1 MGARLGVERAVF
13 EGRAIERALF
23 WGRCTGGSIIL
34 LLGPIVTPAAPEAVI
49 RALGLYFFAYATLM
63 LWVSSR
69 AASAAAKERAAW
81 LAHAFDTLGFLGA
94 LALNATDTGWLATN
108 AAPLYIVVAV
118 SRLGLFGGVSALVAL
133 AATHL
138 ALAVWRDVDLGIGFD
153 LARTLVHL
161 GMYGLAV
168 LLTTA
173 IDSELRALRARREM
187 QVAVHEPLLQAHDD
201 MHQGVLI
208 SERARPVYVSDGLL
222 RLTGWT
228 RDEVMRLPSVFDLV
242 PEDERSEAIE
252 MTRALPAEGGLV
264 TKTIRCRDGRRI
276 EVEVALRRYR
286 HDGHDRSVAIVRD
299 VTVRKRTLEELA
311 RMQRLD
317 GLGALAGGI
326 AHDFSNLLAVI
337 LNNAHLALASA
348 ADGEMLRTKLEGI
361 RSAAE
366 SGASLTRQML
376 VFSSGAT
383 PRPTVAIDLRREARY
398 ADQLLRRTIG
408 DGIRLDVRID
418 PDVESVRLE
427 PGQLEQILMNLA
439 VNARDAMP
447 DGGRISVEIDE
458 IENDGDDLPALPS
471 GRYVRIV
478 VRDDG
483 VGMAPG
489 VAARAFEPF
498 FTTKPK
504 GRGTGLGLSTVYGLV
519 RRAGGHVSIA
529 SAPAVGTSVTIHLPA
544 ATAAEMGEST
554 AGGRR
559 EVRGSG
565 EHVLAVD
572 DEDGEALRTPV
583 AVA

>member
-1 MGARLGVERAVF
+1 MGPRLGVERAAF

-34 LLGPIVTPAAPEAVI
+34 VLGPIVTPAAPEAVI
-49 RALGLYFFAYATLM
+49 RALGLYFFAYAALM
-63 LWVSSR
+63 LWVSGR
-69 AASAAAKERAAW
+69 AASKPDHERTAW
-81 LAHAFDTLGFLGA
+81 LAHAFDTTGFLGA
-94 LALNATDTGWLATN
+94 LALSATDTGWLATN

-138 ALAVWRDVDLGIGFD
+138 ALAVWRDVSLGIAFD
-153 LARTLVHL
+153 PARTLVHL

-168 LLTTA
+168 LLTAA
-173 IDSELRALRARREM
+173 IDSEMRALRARREM

-208 SERARPVYVSDGLL
+208 SEGARPVYVGDGLL

-252 MTRALPAEGGLV
+252 RTRALPAEGGLV
-264 TKTIRCRDGRRI
+264 TKAIRCRDGRRI

-299 VTVRKRTLEELA
+299 VTARKRTLEELA

-317 GLGALAGGI
+317 SLGALAGGI
-326 AHDFSNLLAVI
+326 AHDFNNLLAVI
-337 LNNAHLALASA
+337 LNNAHLALAR
-348 ADGEMLRTKLEGI
+348 ADGEKLRTKLEGI

-376 VFSSGAT
+376 VFAGGAM
-383 PRPTVAIDLRREARY
+383 PGLAVAIDLRREVRY

-418 PDVESVRLE
+418 PDVQSVRLE

-447 DGGRISVEIDE
+447 DGGTISVEIDE
-458 IENDGDDLPALPS
+458 TENDGDDVPALPS

-483 VGMAPG
+483 VGMAPA

-519 RRAGGHVSIA
+519 RRAGGHVSIE
-529 SAPAVGTSVTIHLPA
+529 SMPGVGTSVTIHLPA
-544 ATAAEMGEST
+544 ATAAEMVEST
-554 AGGRR
+554 AGGGP
-559 EVRGSG
+559 EVRGNG
-565 EHVLAVD
+565 ERVLAVN
-572 DEDGEALRTPV
+572 DEDREALRTPV